1 MISPSTSF
9 FAKVSK
15 QHHSKAVQRKLT
27 GQESVLHTTLHT
39 RGLPW
44 EKKGNRKMKLSA
56 VTETRKKGTEDDGI
70 KGSTGCSIFPNK
82 DDEKPLWGAYVRP
95 TRRTNS
101 KFLFCRFHS
110 CGGRYGPCRIH
121 GKLPFR
127 LPNQMRAG
135 RFLFPFR
142 VVLFYEHLYYD
153 FSGKKEI
160 CVPTFHLFFFLFWRS
175 FRSSEANPTLPLYSP
190 ELQWIQRSNQS
201 TPSTK
206 LYPLCRPH
214 P

>member
-1 MISPSTSF
+1 
-9 FAKVSK
+9 
-15 QHHSKAVQRKLT
+15 
-27 GQESVLHTTLHT
+27 
-39 RGLPW
+39 
-44 EKKGNRKMKLSA
+44 MKLSA
-56 VTETRKKGTEDDGI
+56 VTETREKGTEDDGI

-110 CGGRYGPCRIH
+110 CGGWYGPCRIH

-160 CVPTFHLFFFLFWRS
+160 CVPTFHLFFFFFGVVFVVLKLTLRFHCTVLSYSEFYVPTSQPQAQNFIHCVVRILNMVVS
-175 FRSSEANPTLPLYSP
+175 FASK
-190 ELQWIQRSNQS
+190 
-201 TPSTK
+201 STK
-206 LYPLCRPH
+206 S
-214 P
+214 